1 MTLDGSPC
9 AAPVLGGDGRFCIAH
24 DPARRE
30 AMRAARRRGGLN
42 KAKPRLGD
50 VLRDRVEAEAEA
62 IIGAYVT
69 ALHDEDADH
78 ETRMRAADR
87 LLDRVY
93 GRPRQ
98 GVELSGPGGDPL
110 GGSAGR
116 LVVED
121 ELVREKAR
129 EFRALLMA
137 GDAGPVRSVG
147 E

>member
-1 MTLDGSPC
+1 MQT
-9 AAPVLGGDGRFCIAH
+9 
-24 DPARRE
+24 ARQ
-30 AMRAARRRGGLN
+30 RGGLN

-50 VLRDRVEAEAEA
+50 VLRERVEAEADA
-62 IIGAYVT
+62 IIGAYVA
-69 ALHDEDADH
+69 ALHDDEADH

-98 GVELSGPGGDPL
+98 GVELSGPSGEAF

-121 ELVREKAR
+121 ERAREKAR

-137 GDAGPVRSVG
+137 GDAGAVRSLG